1 MSYSEL
7 REELL
12 RDGYCRIP
20 GVLDAET
27 LDRMRGV
34 SGELTGAMSDED
46 RRTHKYTGS
55 MISLADD
62 ERFSELIA
70 YAKTLEAFQ
79 SLGFEDLRW
88 TSGYVISKP
97 PHSPSLFWHQDWGGW
112 NEPESY
118 EEAPLQLF
126 AMFYLV
132 DTTPENGCLRVIPGT
147 HVRRHQLHEVL
158 AEAHSKA
165 TYEGDESSTEH
176 EAVEGEVDVPV
187 MAGDLVI
194 GDARLL
200 HASHPNDSDASRT
213 VVTIWYIPGFGGLS
227 ASLRR
232 MFGTIHANRS
242 SGVYEAWSAEARERV
257 RGLLPPMEGAADG
270 LSLHRVPDAGLLSG
284 G

>member
-1 MSYSEL
+1 MDGDL
-7 REELL
+7 RAGLL
-12 RDGYCRIP
+12 RDGFCRVP
-20 GVLDAET
+20 GVLDGET
-27 LDRMRGV
+27 LERMRTV
-34 SGELTGAMSDED
+34 SGALTGAMSDED
-46 RRTHKYTGS
+46 KRTHKYTGS

-70 YAKTLEAFQ
+70 YPKTLEAFQ
-79 SLGFEDLRW
+79 SLGFDDLRW

-118 EEAPLQLF
+118 GEAPLQLF

-147 HVRRHQLHEVL
+147 HVQRHALHEVL

-165 TYEGDESSTEH
+165 TYEGDEASTEH
-176 EAVEGEVDVPV
+176 DSVEGEVDVPV
-187 MAGDLVI
+187 KAGDLVI

-213 VVTIWYIPGFGGLS
+213 VVTIWYIPGFEGLS

-242 SGVYEAWSAEARERV
+242 GGVYEEWSAEARERV
-257 RGLLPPMEGAADG
+257 RALLPSTKGAVEE
-270 LSLHRVPDAGLLSG
+270 LTLHRMPDAGLLSG